1 MEQDDKFNKKK
12 ESKFI
17 AYITGKGFYKIIG
30 LCIALVVLAAWFIT
44 SAYNNR
50 AGGDVTDTS
59 SAVVSE
65 EVSQTGGNVNQNGL
79 SSELFGPSQPT
90 VTQNSEPATQT
101 NNETSDQATAANA
114 SPETAEQTNET
125 TEPNALLFIMPVA
138 GEITREYSAGL
149 PVYSPTFRDWR
160 VHNAVD
166 IAGEAGTPVRA
177 MAAGTVTSITSD
189 VLWGTTI
196 VITHDDGYVSK
207 YCNLGTKPTVKVDG
221 VVEVGQV
228 IGSIGTTAQAEAAD
242 ESHLHFSL
250 TKDGVSVNPL
260 ELISG
265 QN

>member
-1 MEQDDKFNKKK
+1 MEKDDKLNKK

-17 AYITGKGFYKIIG
+17 AYITGKGFYKVIG

-44 SAYNNR
+44 SVYKNR
-50 AGGDVTDTS
+50 IGGEVEGTS
-59 SAVVSE
+59 STMTSDEA
-65 EVSQTGGNVNQNGL
+65 SQTGGLTYESGL
-79 SSELFGPSQPT
+79 SSELFGPAANQSSQAT
-90 VTQNSEPATQT
+90 VPTQNQASEDAAATNASAQ
-101 NNETSDQATAANA
+101 TAAE
-114 SPETAEQTNET
+114 SEDTETAEEF
-125 TEPNALLFIMPVA
+125 LFIMPA
-138 GEITREYSAGL
+138 SGEIIRDYSSGL

-177 MAAGTVTSITSD
+177 MAAGTVTAITSD

-196 VITHDDGYVSK
+196 VITHDNGYVSK

-221 VVEVGQV
+221 LVEVGQV

-250 TKDGVSVNPL
+250 TKDGVSVNP
-260 ELISG
+260 IDVIASV
-265 QN
+265 N

>member
-1 MEQDDKFNKKK
+1 MEQDDKSNKKK

-44 SAYNNR
+44 SVYKNR
-50 AGGDVTDTS
+50 AGGEVTDTS
-59 SAVVSE
+59 SSVVSE
-65 EVSQTGGNVNQNGL
+65 EVSQTGGNNYENGM
-79 SSELFGPSQPT
+79 SSELFEPSQPT
-90 VTQNSEPATQT
+90 VTPNSESATPT
-101 NNETSDQATAANA
+101 NNETSQEATPTNA
-114 SPETAEQTNET
+114 SAET
-125 TEPNALLFIMPVA
+125 TVQTDDVIEPEALLFIMPVS
-138 GEITREYSAGL
+138 GEIIRDYSAGL

-196 VITHDDGYVSK
+196 VITHNDGYVSK

-221 VVEVGQV
+221 VVDVGQV

-242 ESHLHFSL
+242 EPHLHFSL
-250 TKDGVSVNPL
+250 TKDGVSVNPI
-260 ELISG
+260 EAISG
-265 QN
+265 EN

>member
-1 MEQDDKFNKKK
+1 
-12 ESKFI
+12 
-17 AYITGKGFYKIIG
+17 
-30 LCIALVVLAAWFIT
+30 
-44 SAYNNR
+44 
-50 AGGDVTDTS
+50 
-59 SAVVSE
+59 
-65 EVSQTGGNVNQNGL
+65 
-79 SSELFGPSQPT
+79 
-90 VTQNSEPATQT
+90 
-101 NNETSDQATAANA
+101 
-114 SPETAEQTNET
+114 
-125 TEPNALLFIMPVA
+125 MPVS
-138 GEITREYSAGL
+138 GEIIRDYSAGL

-221 VVEVGQV
+221 VVDVGQV

-250 TKDGVSVNPL
+250 TKDGVSVNPV
-260 ELISG
+260 EAISG
-265 QN
+265 EN